1 VNIDDD
7 TQEAEQWKKKYF
19 TQLEESERKEKQW
32 HEADELLRKTISR
45 LTLAADGLDSTLDQ
59 QLLDLRNAI
68 RDRATTVQLR
78 SLVDDMSRT
87 LVRLD
92 KERAE
97 GQADSGADPL
107 LDLLDALS
115 LPKGTGRQ
123 TKALKKQLGEGSTDN
138 KNAIQSF
145 AKLIRTAIELSSDDT
160 GQTASQGT
168 RTGLFQR
175 IFGATENDVDPQTD
189 DSKTPAKDQTVHQ
202 ATDTVREVL
211 IRLLECLSLP
221 EELIDRVQDIR
232 TGIEAIRDGESW
244 DGILEQ
250 IADLI
255 QVIRTRTQQ
264 EKQGIEEFLVQLGE
278 RFQEVNR
285 QLQGSEKYYDD
296 VRQAGEQLDSDVK
309 AGITGIGDS
318 VRDATDFAQLKL
330 DVQTHV
336 DAVLEHMSR
345 HREVEKKRYQEAKAQ
360 VSSMGDRL
368 HDLESETEELR
379 SRIKQERNQ
388 AKVDPLTGIPN
399 RLAYEERLEQ
409 EVARWKRFATP
420 LVLVMWDID
429 LFKRVNDSFGHRAG
443 DKVLR
448 TIARTLEAGIR
459 ETDFVARYGGEEFVQ
474 LMTGSS
480 LEECLPVADKLR
492 EVIKNTGF
500 HFRDQAIIITASCG
514 LAEFRDGD
522 SVEQWFERA
531 DKALYRAKQEGRNRC
546 ELAL

>member
-1 VNIDDD
+1 MNIDDD
-7 TQEAEQWKKKYF
+7 TQEAGQWKAKYF
-19 TQLEESERKEKQW
+19 AQLEESERKEKQW
-32 HEADELLRKTISR
+32 HDADELLRKTISR

-59 QLLDLRNAI
+59 QLRDLRNAI
-68 RDRATTVQLR
+68 RDRAGTMQLGT
-78 SLVDDMSRT
+78 LVDDMSRT
-87 LVRLD
+87 LARLD
-92 KERAE
+92 TERAE
-97 GQADSGADPL
+97 GGQDSGENLL
-107 LDLLDALS
+107 LDLLEALS

-123 TKALKKQLGEGSTDN
+123 TKALKKRLGESSTDN
-138 KNAIQSF
+138 KTTIQSF
-145 AKLIRTAIELSSDDT
+145 AKLIRTAIELSSDET
-160 GQTASQGT
+160 EQTASQGA
-168 RTGLFQR
+168 RAGLLQR
-175 IFGATENDVDPQTD
+175 IFGATDSGADSPAV
-189 DSKTPAKDQTVHQ
+189 DSKTRPKEQATRQT
-202 ATDTVREVL
+202 TDTVREVL

-221 EELIDRVQDIR
+221 EELVDRVQDIR
-232 TGIEAIRDGESW
+232 TGIQAIREGESW
-244 DGILEQ
+244 DDILVQ

-255 QVIRTRTQQ
+255 QVIRTRTLQ

-296 VRQAGEQLDSDVK
+296 AHQAGEQLDSDVK
-309 AGITGIGDS
+309 AGISGIDTS
-318 VRDATDFAQLKL
+318 VRDATDLAQLRS

-336 DAVLEHMSR
+336 DAVLVHLAK
-345 HREVEKKRYQEAKAQ
+345 HRDEEKKRYEEAKAQ
-360 VSSMGDRL
+360 VSSMSGRL
-368 HDLESETEELR
+368 QDLENETAELR

-399 RLAYEERLEQ
+399 RLAYEERLEH

-429 LFKRVNDSFGHRAG
+429 LFKKVNDSFGHRAG

-448 TIARTLEAGIR
+448 TIARTLESSIR

-480 LEECLPVADKLR
+480 LEECLQVADKIR
-492 EVIKNTGF
+492 EAIKKTGF
-500 HFRDQAIIITASCG
+500 HFRDQAITITASCG
-514 LAEFRDGD
+514 LAELRDGD

-531 DKALYRAKQEGRNRC
+531 DKALYKAKQEGRNRC

>member
-138 KNAIQSF
+138 KTAIQSF

-296 VRQAGEQLDSDVK
+296 VRQAGEQLDTDVK

-360 VSSMGDRL
+360 VSSMSDRL
-368 HDLESETEELR
+368 HDLENETEELR
-379 SRIKQERNQ
+379 SRIKLERNQ

-531 DKALYRAKQEGRNRC
+531 DKALYKAKQEGRNRC

>member
-1 VNIDDD
+1 MNNDDD
-7 TQEAEQWKKKYF
+7 TQEAGQWKTKYF
-19 TQLEESERKEKQW
+19 EQLKESEHKEKQW
-32 HEADELLRKTISR
+32 HDADELLRKTISR

-59 QLLDLRNAI
+59 QLRDLRNAI
-68 RDRATTVQLR
+68 RDRASTLQLGT
-78 SLVDDMSRT
+78 LVDDMSRT
-87 LVRLD
+87 LARLD
-92 KERAE
+92 KERTE
-97 GQADSGADPL
+97 GEQDSGENPL
-107 LDLLDALS
+107 LDLLEALS

-123 TKALKKQLGEGSTDN
+123 TKALKKTLGESSADN
-138 KNAIQSF
+138 KTTIQSF
-145 AKLIRTAIELSSDDT
+145 VKLIRTAMELSSDET
-160 GQTASQGT
+160 EQTASQGT
-168 RTGLFQR
+168 RAGLLQR
-175 IFGATENDVDPQTD
+175 VFGAKESGADSQAS
-189 DSKTPAKDQTVHQ
+189 DSKSQPKEQAARQTT
-202 ATDTVREVL
+202 ATVREVL

-221 EELIDRVQDIR
+221 EELVDRVQDIR
-232 TGIEAIRDGESW
+232 TGIQAIREGESW
-244 DGILEQ
+244 DSILEQ

-255 QVIRTRTQQ
+255 QVIRTRTLQ

-296 VRQAGEQLDSDVK
+296 AHQAGEQLDSDVK
-309 AGITGIGDS
+309 AGISGIDSS
-318 VRDATDFAQLKL
+318 VRDATDLAQLRS

-336 DAVLEHMSR
+336 DAVLVHLAK
-345 HREVEKKRYQEAKAQ
+345 HRDEEKKRYEEAKAQ
-360 VSSMGDRL
+360 VSSMSGRL
-368 HDLESETEELR
+368 QDLENETAELR

-429 LFKRVNDSFGHRAG
+429 LFKKVNDNFGHRAG

-448 TIARTLEAGIR
+448 TIARTLESSIR

-480 LEECLPVADKLR
+480 LEECLQVAEKIR
-492 EVIKNTGF
+492 EAVKKTGF
-500 HFRDQAIIITASCG
+500 HFRNQAITITASCG

-531 DKALYRAKQEGRNRC
+531 DKALYKAKQEGRNRC

>member
-1 VNIDDD
+1 MNIDDD
-7 TQEAEQWKKKYF
+7 TQETEQWKKKYF

-45 LTLAADGLDSTLDQ
+45 LTLAADGLDSTLDR

-68 RDRATTVQLR
+68 RDRATTLQLR

-97 GQADSGADPL
+97 EQADSGADPL
-107 LDLLDALS
+107 LDLLEALS

-138 KNAIQSF
+138 KTAIQSF

-160 GQTASQGT
+160 GQTASQGA
-168 RTGLFQR
+168 RTGLLQR
-175 IFGATENDVDPQTD
+175 IFGAPGGDVDPQAG
-189 DSKTPAKDQTVHQ
+189 DSKAAAKKQTAHQ
-202 ATDTVREVL
+202 TTDTVREVL

-221 EELIDRVQDIR
+221 EELFDRVQDIR
-232 TGIEAIRDGESW
+232 TGIEAIREGESW

-255 QVIRTRTQQ
+255 QVIRTRTLQ

-296 VRQAGEQLDSDVK
+296 ARQAGEQLDSDVK
-309 AGITGIGDS
+309 AGITDIGDS

-345 HREVEKKRYQEAKAQ
+345 HREVEEKRYEEAKAQ
-360 VSSMGDRL
+360 VSSMSDRL

>member
-1 VNIDDD
+1 VNNDDD
-7 TQEAEQWKKKYF
+7 TQEAGQWKTKYF
-19 TQLEESERKEKQW
+19 EQLKESEHKEKQW
-32 HEADELLRKTISR
+32 HDADELLRKTISR

-59 QLLDLRNAI
+59 QLRDLRNAI
-68 RDRATTVQLR
+68 RDRASTLQLGT
-78 SLVDDMSRT
+78 LVDDMSRT
-87 LVRLD
+87 LARLD
-92 KERAE
+92 KERTE
-97 GQADSGADPL
+97 GEQDSGENPL
-107 LDLLDALS
+107 LDLLEALS

-123 TKALKKQLGEGSTDN
+123 TKALKKTLGESSADN
-138 KNAIQSF
+138 KTTIQSF
-145 AKLIRTAIELSSDDT
+145 VKLIRTAMELSSDET
-160 GQTASQGT
+160 EQTASQGT
-168 RTGLFQR
+168 RAGLLQR
-175 IFGATENDVDPQTD
+175 VFGAKESGADSQAS
-189 DSKTPAKDQTVHQ
+189 DSKSQPKEQAARQTT
-202 ATDTVREVL
+202 ATVREVL

-221 EELIDRVQDIR
+221 EELVDRVQDIR
-232 TGIEAIRDGESW
+232 TGIQAIREGESW
-244 DGILEQ
+244 DSILEQ

-255 QVIRTRTQQ
+255 QVIRTRTLQ

-296 VRQAGEQLDSDVK
+296 AHQAGEQLDSDVK
-309 AGITGIGDS
+309 AGISGIDSS
-318 VRDATDFAQLKL
+318 VRDATDLAQLRS

-336 DAVLEHMSR
+336 DAVLVHLAK
-345 HREVEKKRYQEAKAQ
+345 HRDEEKKRYEEAKAQ
-360 VSSMGDRL
+360 VSSMSGRL
-368 HDLESETEELR
+368 QDLENETAELR

-429 LFKRVNDSFGHRAG
+429 LFKKVNDNFGHRAG

-448 TIARTLEAGIR
+448 TIARTLESSIR

-480 LEECLPVADKLR
+480 LEECLQVVEKIR
-492 EVIKNTGF
+492 EAVKKTGF
-500 HFRDQAIIITASCG
+500 HFRNQAITITASCG

-531 DKALYRAKQEGRNRC
+531 DKALYKAKQEGRNRC

>member
-1 VNIDDD
+1 MNIDDD
-7 TQEAEQWKKKYF
+7 TQEAGQWKAKYF
-19 TQLEESERKEKQW
+19 AQLEESERKEKQW
-32 HEADELLRKTISR
+32 HDADELLRKTISR

-59 QLLDLRNAI
+59 QLRDLRNAI
-68 RDRATTVQLR
+68 RDRVSTMQLGT
-78 SLVDDMSRT
+78 LVDDMSRT
-87 LVRLD
+87 LARLD
-92 KERAE
+92 TEHAE
-97 GQADSGADPL
+97 GGQDSGQNLL
-107 LDLLDALS
+107 LDLLEALS

-123 TKALKKQLGEGSTDN
+123 TKALKKRLGESSTDN
-138 KNAIQSF
+138 KTTIQSF
-145 AKLIRTAIELSSDDT
+145 AKLIRTAIELSSDET
-160 GQTASQGT
+160 EQTASQGA
-168 RTGLFQR
+168 RAGLLQR
-175 IFGATENDVDPQTD
+175 IFGATDSGTD
-189 DSKTPAKDQTVHQ
+189 SPAGDSKTRPKEQATRQT
-202 ATDTVREVL
+202 TDTVREVL

-221 EELIDRVQDIR
+221 EELVDRVQDIR
-232 TGIEAIRDGESW
+232 AGIQAIREGESW
-244 DGILEQ
+244 DGILVQ

-255 QVIRTRTQQ
+255 QVIRTRTLQ

-296 VRQAGEQLDSDVK
+296 AHQAGEQLDSDVK
-309 AGITGIGDS
+309 AGISGIDIS
-318 VRDATDFAQLKL
+318 VRDATDLAQLRS

-336 DAVLEHMSR
+336 DAVLVHMAK
-345 HREVEKKRYQEAKAQ
+345 HRDEEKKRYEDAKVQ
-360 VSSMGDRL
+360 VSSMSGRL
-368 HDLESETEELR
+368 QDLENETAELR

-399 RLAYEERLEQ
+399 RLAYEERLKY

-429 LFKRVNDSFGHRAG
+429 LFKKVNDSFGHSAG

-448 TIARTLEAGIR
+448 TIARTLESSIR

-480 LEECLPVADKLR
+480 LEECLQVADKIR
-492 EVIKNTGF
+492 EAIKKTGF
-500 HFRDQAIIITASCG
+500 HFRDQAITITASCG
-514 LAEFRDGD
+514 LAELRDGD

-531 DKALYRAKQEGRNRC
+531 DKALYKAKQEGRNRC

>member
-1 VNIDDD
+1 MNNDDD
-7 TQEAEQWKKKYF
+7 TQEAGQWKTKYF
-19 TQLEESERKEKQW
+19 EQLKESEHKEKQW
-32 HEADELLRKTISR
+32 HDADELLRKTISR

-59 QLLDLRNAI
+59 QLRDLRNAI
-68 RDRATTVQLR
+68 RDRASTLQLGT
-78 SLVDDMSRT
+78 LVDDMSRT
-87 LVRLD
+87 LARLD
-92 KERAE
+92 KERTE
-97 GQADSGADPL
+97 GEQDSGENPL
-107 LDLLDALS
+107 LDLLEALS

-123 TKALKKQLGEGSTDN
+123 TKALKKTLGESSADN
-138 KNAIQSF
+138 KTTIQSF
-145 AKLIRTAIELSSDDT
+145 VKLIRTAMELSSDET
-160 GQTASQGT
+160 EQTASQGT
-168 RTGLFQR
+168 RAGLLQR
-175 IFGATENDVDPQTD
+175 VFGAKESGADSQAS
-189 DSKTPAKDQTVHQ
+189 DSKSQPKEQAARQTT
-202 ATDTVREVL
+202 ATVREVL

-221 EELIDRVQDIR
+221 EELVDRVQDIR
-232 TGIEAIRDGESW
+232 TGIQAIREGESW
-244 DGILEQ
+244 DSILEQ

-255 QVIRTRTQQ
+255 QVIRTRTLQ

-296 VRQAGEQLDSDVK
+296 AHQAGEQLDSDVK
-309 AGITGIGDS
+309 AGISGIDSS
-318 VRDATDFAQLKL
+318 VRDATDLAQLRS

-336 DAVLEHMSR
+336 DAVLVHLAK
-345 HREVEKKRYQEAKAQ
+345 HRDEEKKRYEEAKAQ
-360 VSSMGDRL
+360 VSSMSGRL
-368 HDLESETEELR
+368 QDLENETAELR

-429 LFKRVNDSFGHRAG
+429 LFKKVNDNFGHRAG

-448 TIARTLEAGIR
+448 TIARTLESSIR

-480 LEECLPVADKLR
+480 LEECLQVVEKMR
-492 EVIKNTGF
+492 EAIKKTGF
-500 HFRDQAIIITASCG
+500 HFRNQAITITASCG

-531 DKALYRAKQEGRNRC
+531 DKALYKAKQEGRNRC

>member
-1 VNIDDD
+1 MNIDDD
-7 TQEAEQWKKKYF
+7 TQEAGQWKAKYF
-19 TQLEESERKEKQW
+19 AQLEESERKEKQW
-32 HEADELLRKTISR
+32 HDADELLRKTISR

-59 QLLDLRNAI
+59 QLRDLRNAI
-68 RDRATTVQLR
+68 RDRAGTMQLGT
-78 SLVDDMSRT
+78 LVDDMSRT
-87 LVRLD
+87 LARLD
-92 KERAE
+92 TEHAE
-97 GQADSGADPL
+97 GGQDSGQNLL
-107 LDLLDALS
+107 LDLLEALS

-123 TKALKKQLGEGSTDN
+123 TKALKKRLGESSTDN
-138 KNAIQSF
+138 KTTIQSF
-145 AKLIRTAIELSSDDT
+145 AKLIRTAIELSSDET
-160 GQTASQGT
+160 EQTASQGA
-168 RTGLFQR
+168 RAGLLQR
-175 IFGATENDVDPQTD
+175 IFGATDSGADAPAG
-189 DSKTPAKDQTVHQ
+189 DSKTQPKEQAARQT
-202 ATDTVREVL
+202 TDTVREVL

-221 EELIDRVQDIR
+221 EELVDRVQDIR
-232 TGIEAIRDGESW
+232 AGIQAIREGESW
-244 DGILEQ
+244 DDILEQ

-255 QVIRTRTQQ
+255 QVIRTRTLQ

-296 VRQAGEQLDSDVK
+296 AHQAGEQLDSDVK
-309 AGITGIGDS
+309 AGISGIDTS
-318 VRDATDFAQLKL
+318 VRDATDLAQLRS

-336 DAVLEHMSR
+336 DAVLVHLAK
-345 HREVEKKRYQEAKAQ
+345 HRDEEKKRYEEAKAQ
-360 VSSMGDRL
+360 VSSMSGRL
-368 HDLESETEELR
+368 QDLENETAELR

-399 RLAYEERLEQ
+399 RLAYEERLKY

-429 LFKRVNDSFGHRAG
+429 LFKKVNDSFGHSAG

-448 TIARTLEAGIR
+448 TIARTLESSIR

-480 LEECLPVADKLR
+480 LEECLQVADKIR
-492 EVIKNTGF
+492 EAIKKTGF
-500 HFRDQAIIITASCG
+500 HFRDQSITITASCG
-514 LAEFRDGD
+514 LAELRDGD

-531 DKALYRAKQEGRNRC
+531 DKALYKAKQEGRNRC

>member
-1 VNIDDD
+1 MNIDDD
-7 TQEAEQWKKKYF
+7 TQEAGQWKAKYF
-19 TQLEESERKEKQW
+19 AQLEESERKEKQW
-32 HEADELLRKTISR
+32 HDADELLRKTISR

-59 QLLDLRNAI
+59 QLRDLRNAI
-68 RDRATTVQLR
+68 RDRVSTMQLGT
-78 SLVDDMSRT
+78 LVDDMSRT
-87 LVRLD
+87 LARLD
-92 KERAE
+92 TEHAE
-97 GQADSGADPL
+97 GGQDSGQNLL
-107 LDLLDALS
+107 LDLLEALS

-123 TKALKKQLGEGSTDN
+123 TKALKKRLGESSTDN
-138 KNAIQSF
+138 KTTIQSF
-145 AKLIRTAIELSSDDT
+145 AKLIRTAIELSSDET
-160 GQTASQGT
+160 EQTASQGA
-168 RTGLFQR
+168 RAGLLQR
-175 IFGATENDVDPQTD
+175 IFGATDSGADSPAV
-189 DSKTPAKDQTVHQ
+189 DSKTRPKEQATRQT
-202 ATDTVREVL
+202 TDTVREVL

-221 EELIDRVQDIR
+221 EELVDRVQDIR
-232 TGIEAIRDGESW
+232 AGIQAIREGESW
-244 DGILEQ
+244 DGILVQ

-255 QVIRTRTQQ
+255 QVIRTRTLQ

-296 VRQAGEQLDSDVK
+296 AHQAGEQLDSDVK
-309 AGITGIGDS
+309 AGISGIDIS
-318 VRDATDFAQLKL
+318 VRDATDLAQLRS

-336 DAVLEHMSR
+336 DAVLVHLAK
-345 HREVEKKRYQEAKAQ
+345 HRDEEKKRYEEAKVQ
-360 VSSMGDRL
+360 VSSMSVRL
-368 HDLESETEELR
+368 QDLENETAELR

-399 RLAYEERLEQ
+399 RLAYEERLKY

-429 LFKRVNDSFGHRAG
+429 LFKKVNDSFGHSAG

-448 TIARTLEAGIR
+448 TIARTLESSIR

-480 LEECLPVADKLR
+480 LEECLQVADKIR
-492 EVIKNTGF
+492 EAIKKTGF
-500 HFRDQAIIITASCG
+500 HFRDQAITITASCG
-514 LAEFRDGD
+514 LAELRDGD

-531 DKALYRAKQEGRNRC
+531 DKALYKAKQEGRNRC

>member
-1 VNIDDD
+1 VNNDDD
-7 TQEAEQWKKKYF
+7 TQEAGQWKTKYF
-19 TQLEESERKEKQW
+19 EQLKESEHKEKQW
-32 HEADELLRKTISR
+32 HDADELLRKTISR

-59 QLLDLRNAI
+59 QLRDLRNAI
-68 RDRATTVQLR
+68 RDRASTLQLGT
-78 SLVDDMSRT
+78 LVDDMSRT
-87 LVRLD
+87 LARLD
-92 KERAE
+92 KERTE
-97 GQADSGADPL
+97 GEQDSGENPL
-107 LDLLDALS
+107 LDLLEALS

-123 TKALKKQLGEGSTDN
+123 TKALKKTLGESSADN
-138 KNAIQSF
+138 KTTIQSF
-145 AKLIRTAIELSSDDT
+145 VKLIRTAMELSSDET
-160 GQTASQGT
+160 EQTASQGT
-168 RTGLFQR
+168 RAGLLQR
-175 IFGATENDVDPQTD
+175 VFGAKESGADSQAS
-189 DSKTPAKDQTVHQ
+189 DSKSQPKEQAARQTT
-202 ATDTVREVL
+202 ATVREVL

-221 EELIDRVQDIR
+221 EELVDRVQDIR
-232 TGIEAIRDGESW
+232 TGIQAIREGESW
-244 DGILEQ
+244 DSILEQ

-255 QVIRTRTQQ
+255 QVIRTRTLQ

-296 VRQAGEQLDSDVK
+296 AHQAGEQLDSDVK
-309 AGITGIGDS
+309 AGISGIDSS
-318 VRDATDFAQLKL
+318 VRDATDLAQLRS

-336 DAVLEHMSR
+336 DAVLVHLAK
-345 HREVEKKRYQEAKAQ
+345 HRDEEKKRYEEAKAQ
-360 VSSMGDRL
+360 VSSMSGRL
-368 HDLESETEELR
+368 QDLENETAELR

-429 LFKRVNDSFGHRAG
+429 LFKKVNDNFGHRAG

-448 TIARTLEAGIR
+448 TIARTLESSIR

-480 LEECLPVADKLR
+480 LEECLQVVEKMR
-492 EVIKNTGF
+492 EAIKKTGF
-500 HFRDQAIIITASCG
+500 HFRNQAITITASCG

-531 DKALYRAKQEGRNRC
+531 DKALYKAKQEGRNRC

>member
-1 VNIDDD
+1 MNIDDD

>member
-1 VNIDDD
+1 MNIDDD
-7 TQEAEQWKKKYF
+7 TQEAGQWKAKYF
-19 TQLEESERKEKQW
+19 AQLEESERKEKQW
-32 HEADELLRKTISR
+32 HDADELLRKTISR

-59 QLLDLRNAI
+59 QLRDLRNAI
-68 RDRATTVQLR
+68 RDRAGTMQLGT
-78 SLVDDMSRT
+78 LVDDMSRT
-87 LVRLD
+87 LARLD
-92 KERAE
+92 TERAE
-97 GQADSGADPL
+97 GGQDSGENLL
-107 LDLLDALS
+107 LDLLEALS

-123 TKALKKQLGEGSTDN
+123 TKALKKRLGESSTDN
-138 KNAIQSF
+138 KTTIQSF
-145 AKLIRTAIELSSDDT
+145 AKLIRTAIELSSDET
-160 GQTASQGT
+160 EQTASQGA
-168 RTGLFQR
+168 RAGLLQR
-175 IFGATENDVDPQTD
+175 IFGATDSGADSPAG
-189 DSKTPAKDQTVHQ
+189 DSKTRPKEQATRQT
-202 ATDTVREVL
+202 TDTVREVL

-221 EELIDRVQDIR
+221 EELVDRVQDIR
-232 TGIEAIRDGESW
+232 TGIQAIREGESW

-255 QVIRTRTQQ
+255 QVIRTRTLQ

-296 VRQAGEQLDSDVK
+296 AHQAGEQLDSDVK
-309 AGITGIGDS
+309 AGISGIDIS
-318 VRDATDFAQLKL
+318 VRDATDLAQLRS

-336 DAVLEHMSR
+336 DAVLVHMAK
-345 HREVEKKRYQEAKAQ
+345 HRDEEKKRYEDAKVQ
-360 VSSMGDRL
+360 VSSMSGRL
-368 HDLESETEELR
+368 QDLENETAELR

-399 RLAYEERLEQ
+399 RLAYEERLEY

-429 LFKRVNDSFGHRAG
+429 LFKKVNDSFGHRAG

-448 TIARTLEAGIR
+448 TIARTLESSIR

-480 LEECLPVADKLR
+480 LEECLQVADKIR
-492 EVIKNTGF
+492 EAIKKTGF
-500 HFRDQAIIITASCG
+500 HFRDQAITITASCG
-514 LAEFRDGD
+514 LAELRDGD

-531 DKALYRAKQEGRNRC
+531 DKALYKAKQEGRNRC

>member
-1 VNIDDD
+1 MNNDDD
-7 TQEAEQWKKKYF
+7 TQEAGQWKTKYF
-19 TQLEESERKEKQW
+19 EQLKESEHKEKQW
-32 HEADELLRKTISR
+32 HDADELLRKTISR

-59 QLLDLRNAI
+59 QLRDLRNAI
-68 RDRATTVQLR
+68 RDRASTLQLGT
-78 SLVDDMSRT
+78 LVDDMSRT
-87 LVRLD
+87 LARLD
-92 KERAE
+92 KERTE
-97 GQADSGADPL
+97 GEQDSGENPL
-107 LDLLDALS
+107 LDLLEALS

-123 TKALKKQLGEGSTDN
+123 TKALKKTLGESSADN
-138 KNAIQSF
+138 KTTIQSF
-145 AKLIRTAIELSSDDT
+145 VKLIRTAMELSSDET
-160 GQTASQGT
+160 EQTASQGT
-168 RTGLFQR
+168 RAGLLQR
-175 IFGATENDVDPQTD
+175 VFGAKESGADSQAS
-189 DSKTPAKDQTVHQ
+189 DSKSQPKEQAARQTT
-202 ATDTVREVL
+202 ATVREVL

-221 EELIDRVQDIR
+221 EELVDRVQDIR
-232 TGIEAIRDGESW
+232 TGIQAIREGESW
-244 DGILEQ
+244 DSILEQ

-255 QVIRTRTQQ
+255 QVIRTRTLQ

-296 VRQAGEQLDSDVK
+296 AHQAGEQLDSDVK
-309 AGITGIGDS
+309 AGISGIDSS
-318 VRDATDFAQLKL
+318 VRDATDLAQLRS

-336 DAVLEHMSR
+336 DAVLVHLAK
-345 HREVEKKRYQEAKAQ
+345 HRDEEKKRYEEAKAQ
-360 VSSMGDRL
+360 VSSMSGRL
-368 HDLESETEELR
+368 QDLENETAELR

-429 LFKRVNDSFGHRAG
+429 LFKKVNDNFGHRAG

-448 TIARTLEAGIR
+448 TIARTLESSIR

-480 LEECLPVADKLR
+480 LEECLQVVEKIR
-492 EVIKNTGF
+492 EAIKKTGF
-500 HFRDQAIIITASCG
+500 HFRNQAITITASCG

-531 DKALYRAKQEGRNRC
+531 DKALYKAKQEGRNRC